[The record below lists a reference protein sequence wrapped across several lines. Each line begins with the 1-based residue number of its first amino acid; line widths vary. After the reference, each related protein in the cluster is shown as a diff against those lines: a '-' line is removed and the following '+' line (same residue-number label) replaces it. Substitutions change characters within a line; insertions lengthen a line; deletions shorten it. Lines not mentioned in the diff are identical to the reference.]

1 MMTRIFKSR
10 IYYVLGYNNRVKRIP
25 SILLGISIPFLTRL
39 VPSAETGIPGSG
51 GGTTPVVEGPNP
63 RK

>member
-25 SILLGISIPFLTRL
+25 SILLGIRIP
-39 VPSAETGIPGSG
+39 
-51 GGTTPVVEGPNP
+51 PVRED
-63 RK
+63 RRELH